1 MNSLEVTSVLK
12 DSQHNFFLRIKHMV
26 SAFIVMCRSAVVC
39 VVAGVPDVGKLSHG
53 RRLSLVQLVK
63 EAGVDHSAILSGSA
77 CIDANRSADL
87 FFVGSH
93 DVDQIPQG
101 LGGVVA
107 LADVDV
113 NAASPTGAGLCAS
126 LAEQSDDRLQ
136 GLDVLVGKDGGHH
149 LALFSFRSVD
159 ADVSLEF
166 PNPALLVLAS
176 PAHVPVLAGCVP
188 CGRPEEL
195 GNLSGGFFA
204 GDVVHLNL
212 DPDGLHLHGF
222 DLLSGLIVHGVYLLL
237 SCSVPLAVCAYYRHV
252 GRIARP

>member
-26 SAFIVMCRSAVVC
+26 SAGIVVLASVV
-39 VVAGVPDVGKLSHG
+39 VRIVALIPDVGKLDHG
-53 RRLSLVQLVK
+53 GGLSAVQLFE
-63 EAGVDHSAILSGSA
+63 EAVVDHLAVVTGASFV
-77 CIDANRSADL
+77 DANRSADL
-87 FFVGSH
+87 LLVGSH

-113 NAASPTGAGLCAS
+113 NAASPAGAGLCAS

-136 GLDVLVGKDGGHH
+136 GLDILVGKDGSHH

-195 GNLSGGFFA
+195 GNLSGGFLA

-252 GRIARP
+252 GRISRP